1 MIIKKMSVTNF
12 ANFQGKHVF
21 ELQKGLNI
29 IAGPGMSGKTN
40 LTNALKFAFLG
51 QTCRPRNKLI
61 NIQHKQECLEK
72 SENPFCRVEIEIQ
85 HKSVD
90 YLVQSELSLVRGKKI
105 SQSWTRDLKID
116 QIITSKTFKQLC
128 LHPSSS
134 IFRFGRPK
142 NLSTAEFFMQTIIKH
157 LQLKVEP
164 NIKTVIL
171 DGIFSHMGSER
182 KKMLMDYIISS
193 RLEQTIILEKYMS
206 PELEA
211 YPFTLH
217 NLTLSH

>member
-1 MIIKKMSVTNF
+1 MIIKKISVNNF
-12 ANFQGKHVF
+12 ANFQGKPVF

-29 IAGPGMSGKTN
+29 ILGPGMSGKTN
-40 LTNALKFAFLG
+40 LVNALKFAVLG
-51 QTCRPRNKLI
+51 QICRPRNELI

-90 YLVQSELSLVRGKKI
+90 YLVQSELSLVKGKKI
-105 SQSWTRDLKID
+105 SQSWISDLKID
-116 QIITSKTFKQLC
+116 QIITSERFKQLYFHS
-128 LHPSSS
+128 LSS
-134 IFRFGRPK
+134 IFRVGRPT
-142 NLSTAEFFMQTIIKH
+142 NLSTGEWLMQTTIKH

-171 DGIFSHMGSER
+171 DAIFANLDSEN
-182 KKMLMDYIISS
+182 KKMLMDYIVNSK
-193 RLEQTIILEKYMS
+193 LEQTIILEKYMS
-206 PELEA
+206 PELEV

-217 NLTLSH
+217 NLTYSR